1 VAGRSVTS
9 HQEPRVIGIVSDRA
23 SLFEVANPRGKPASS
38 LANRK
43 PDFLGPFRPD
53 GRRRRSRSRNATS
66 MYRVRLIPCCCFGF
80 NSPHQIFIESQCRLH
95 RVVISRLTDFRQTC
109 PCLARPVSQIYL
121 RKHAVSISMSKPARY
136 SGIIKRFSFANQLPL
151 SFSRAARLIFW

>member
-23 SLFEVANPRGKPASS
+23 SLFEAAHPRSKPASS

-43 PDFLGPFRPD
+43 PDFSGAFPARWTPTAQSLAQRHFDVPGKAHSVLR
-53 GRRRRSRSRNATS
+53 
-66 MYRVRLIPCCCFGF
+66 CFGF

-95 RVVISRLTDFRQTC
+95 RVVISRLTDFCQTC

-121 RKHAVSISMSKPARY
+121 RKHAVSISISEPALY
-136 SGIIKRFSFANQLPL
+136 SGVIKRFSFAN
-151 SFSRAARLIFW
+151 